1 MFKNLFGSNKEEPTI
16 KENQV
21 QNQVQNESLDLT
33 TPLDQLTESHDA
45 VTTEELK
52 EWDVTLED
60 GLLNEPAEFDADEP
74 TESDANESAEFD
86 DESEATD
93 PKIDPEY
100 LLNAPQIVGWGS
112 TQEQELLFSALLLFY
127 SPEMSILDVGCG
139 RADLYGYLTRLFQT
153 EIPYKGIDY
162 NPNLLILAKEKY
174 PSVNVNSLDILNL
187 SETHDWVVGSGLFNI
202 NDQTDLTEYAKQC
215 IDKMYES
222 ANIGIA
228 FNMLTGYPDDIADED
243 KAVLASHNPSVW
255 LDYLISKY
263 TKVICRTDYMLG
275 DVTFFILK

>member
-1 MFKNLFGSNKEEPTI
+1 MFKNLFGSKKEEPTI

-21 QNQVQNESLDLT
+21 QNEVLDQT
-33 TPLDQLTESHDA
+33 TSLDQLTESYEDA
-45 VTTEELK
+45 ALEDLS

-60 GLLNEPAEFDADEP
+60 GLLDEPAEFDADELTELYVNEP
-74 TESDANESAEFD
+74 TEFD
-86 DESEATD
+86 DEPEDPA

-100 LLNAPQIVGWGS
+100 LLNAPQIVGWS
-112 TQEQELLFSALLLFY
+112 SVQEQELLFSALLLFY
-127 SPEMSILDVGCG
+127 SPEMSILDAGCG
-139 RADLYGYLTRLFQT
+139 RADLYGYLTKVFQT
-153 EIPYKGIDY
+153 EISYKGIDY
-162 NPNLLILAKEKY
+162 NPNLLMFAKEKY
-174 PSVNVNSLDILNL
+174 PSVNVSSLDILNL

-202 NDQTDLTEYAKQC
+202 NDQKDLTEYAKQC

-243 KAVLASHNPSVW
+243 KAVLAPHNPSVW
-255 LDYLISKY
+255 LDYLIEKY

>member
-1 MFKNLFGSNKEEPTI
+1 MFKNLFGSNKEEPNTT
-16 KENQV
+16 ENQ
-21 QNQVQNESLDLT
+21 NQNEALNET
-33 TPLDQLTESHDA
+33 TSFDQAPESYDNA
-45 VTTEELK
+45 AIEELK

-60 GLLNEPAEFDADEP
+60 GLLNEPAEFDA
-74 TESDANESAEFD
+74 NESEEFNA
-86 DESEATD
+86 DELEEFNDELEPPA

-127 SPEMSILDVGCG
+127 SPKMSILDAGCG

-153 EIPYKGIDY
+153 DIPYTGIDY
-162 NPNLLILAKEKY
+162 NPNHLILAKEKY
-174 PSVNVNSLDILNL
+174 PSVNVKSLDILNL
-187 SETHDWVVGSGLFNI
+187 SENHDWVVGSGLFNI
-202 NDQTDLTEYAKQC
+202 KDHNDLTEYAKQC

-255 LDYLISKY
+255 LDYLIGKY
-263 TKVICRTDYMLG
+263 TKVICRADYMLG

>member
-1 MFKNLFGSNKEEPTI
+1 
-16 KENQV
+16 
-21 QNQVQNESLDLT
+21 
-33 TPLDQLTESHDA
+33 LDQVTESYEDVA
-45 VTTEELK
+45 LEDLN

-60 GLLNEPAEFDADEP
+60 GLLDEPAEFDATEPKEFNVDELEELSDEP
-74 TESDANESAEFD
+74 EPPAPE
-86 DESEATD
+86 
-93 PKIDPEY
+93 IDPEY

-127 SPEMSILDVGCG
+127 SPEMSILDAGCG
-139 RADLYGYLTRLFQT
+139 RADLYGYLTKLFQT

-162 NPNLLILAKEKY
+162 NPNLLMFAKEKY
-174 PSVNVNSLDILNL
+174 PSVNVSSLDILNL
-187 SETHDWVVGSGLFNI
+187 SEKHDWVVGSGLFNI
-202 NDQTDLTEYAKQC
+202 KEQEDLTEYAKQC

-243 KAVLASHNPSVW
+243 KAVLASHSPSVW
-255 LDYLISKY
+255 LDYLIGKY
-263 TKVICRTDYMLG
+263 TKVICRTDYMLD

>member
-1 MFKNLFGSNKEEPTI
+1 MFKNLFGSKKEEPTPT
-16 KENQV
+16 ENQV
-21 QNQVQNESLDLT
+21 QNEVLDETTSLD
-33 TPLDQLTESHDA
+33 QATESYEDVA
-45 VTTEELK
+45 LEDLN

-60 GLLNEPAEFDADEP
+60 GLLDEP
-74 TESDANESAEFD
+74 TEFD
-86 DESEATD
+86 DEPEPPA

-162 NPNLLILAKEKY
+162 NPNLLIFAKEKY
-174 PSVNVNSLDILNL
+174 PSVNVKTLDILNL
-187 SETHDWVVGSGLFNI
+187 SEKHDWVVGSGLFNI
-202 NDQTDLTEYAKQC
+202 KEQEDLTEYAKQC

-228 FNMLTGYPDDIADED
+228 FNMLTGYPDNIADED
-243 KAVLASHNPSVW
+243 KAVLASHSPSVW
-255 LDYLISKY
+255 LDYLIGKY
-263 TKVICRTDYMLG
+263 TKVICRTDYMLD